1 MVTTKKGPRADFSPL
16 PELYKEQDPWYQQR
30 TFPPIHLP
38 GKCRQIW
45 SLLVLVSPI
54 FDNPEFY
61 SAVYSRYLRV
71 FPDGSV
77 VKNLPPKQEMGV
89 WSLGGEDPL
98 QKEMAT
104 CSIIFALPRKFHGQR
119 SLAGYSLWGHR
130 RVGHNW
136 ATKQKQQQ
144 EFLIETPPSS
154 SDLVIHKYNN
164 TRD

>member
-30 TFPPIHLP
+30 TLPPIHLP

-77 VKNLPPKQEMGV
+77 VKNLPAMQKTQV
-89 WSLGGEDPL
+89 QSLSWEALLEEG
-98 QKEMAT
+98 MAT
-104 CSIIFALPRKFHGQR
+104 HFSI
-119 SLAGYSLWGHR
+119 
-130 RVGHNW
+130 
-136 ATKQKQQQ
+136 
-144 EFLIETPPSS
+144 
-154 SDLVIHKYNN
+154 LV
-164 TRD
+164 